1 MPRPLMDYLSMKPS
15 ALAGALEREISDE
28 ERGFFYRWMD
38 DEKNGAFSDACLELH
53 QQIVIANEEE
63 NYAKSHY
70 AFAVW
75 TKKMCDYIEE
85 YRREKGLDESKIFLD
100 SLNK

>member
-1 MPRPLMDYLSMKPS
+1 MDYLSMKPS
-15 ALAGALEREISDE
+15 ALSGALEREISDD
-28 ERGFFYRWMD
+28 ERGHFYRWMD
-38 DEKNGAFSDACLELH
+38 DTKDGAFSNACLELH
-53 QQIVIANEEE
+53 RMILVAEKEE

-75 TKKMCDYIEE
+75 TKKMCDNIEE

-100 SLNK
+100 SLIK